1 MAVSFG
7 HPLMLLGTLGALL
20 PLLVHLFDR
29 RRPKPRPFAAIAFVL
44 RSHRRTAS
52 RLRLKRLLLYT
63 LRTLLLLAVP
73 VALARPQL
81 VRPGSAAAHASGP
94 AATAV
99 VVDRSLGMR
108 FRDSESLF
116 ERARDEAREALA
128 ALLQEEPATLV
139 PCGPDTEAPSAPSFD
154 RARLRDTIDRMQ
166 PSYGGA
172 DLNRCLALAAR
183 ALEDSSLPGKRLVVI
198 SAFTAVSLRLE
209 SPPPRV
215 KVGETLVQPEVILR
229 DVAQGHALGNHY
241 LVELKA
247 QPAPQLGPRMVQVT
261 FTARNVSPGEANEVP
276 AALEFG
282 GRPVA
287 KAFLALAPGSAMQKS
302 LSARA
307 EAGGAVTG
315 AVVLEPDALGEDDRR
330 DFVVQVPQELR
341 VLVVDGAPSSVR
353 YRDEA
358 FFYEAALNAPGSPAR
373 PTLRDAEAGFRE
385 KLADYDV
392 VALLNVPAPSAEA
405 AARLKA
411 FVEGGGGLLLS
422 MGDQVEPDS
431 WNQRLGALLPRPL
444 RLVKSA
450 GVTGETALRPARLGE
465 VAWEHPLFLP
475 FADRAREGLLSARF
489 SRYMLVEAGQRSGEN
504 AEVLA
509 AFDDGAPA
517 FLLARRGK
525 GRVLLFASTLDRDW
539 SDFAI
544 RTSFLPLVQRSAAYL
559 AGGLDERERMEG
571 HIGQTLVLRPET
583 PGAVAEVRAPSG
595 AKVPFRPD
603 ADGGLRV
610 GPFAEPGIHHPLDAA
625 GGPALPP
632 FAVVLDPAQ
641 SDLTRVKPEALAAYF
656 GEEAVKGPAGA
667 TETKVPLWT
676 WLLAAAALFFF
687 LEGTLLR
694 SP

>member
-1 MAVSFG
+1 VSFG
-7 HPLMLLGTLGALL
+7 HPLMLLGAVGALL

-73 VALARPQL
+73 LALARPQL
-81 VRPGSAAAHASGP
+81 VRPGAGAAHLSGP
-94 AATAV
+94 AATAL

-108 FRDSESLF
+108 FRDGESLF
-116 ERARDEAREALA
+116 ERARVEAREALS

-139 PCGPDTEAPSAPSFD
+139 PCGPDVEAPAAPGFD
-154 RARLRDTIDRMQ
+154 RARLRDAIDRMQ
-166 PSYGGA
+166 PSYGA
-172 DLNRCLALAAR
+172 AELNRCLALAAR
-183 ALEDSSLPGKRLVVI
+183 ALEDNPLPSKRLVVI
-198 SAFTAVSLRLE
+198 SAFTAASLGLE
-209 SPPPRV
+209 TPPPRV
-215 KVGETLVQPEVILR
+215 KVGDKLVQPEFILR
-229 DVAQGHALGNHY
+229 DVAQGHALPNHF
-241 LVELKA
+241 LLEVKA

-261 FTARNVSPGEANEVP
+261 FTARNVSSGGANEVP
-276 AALEFG
+276 AALELG

-287 KAFLALAPGSAMQKS
+287 KAFLALGPGGTSQKS

-307 EAGGAVTG
+307 EAGGAVSG
-315 AVVLEPDALGEDDRR
+315 AVVLEADALAEDDRR
-330 DFVVQVPQELR
+330 DFVVQVPSELR

-358 FFYEAALNAPGSPAR
+358 FFYEAALTAPGSPAR
-373 PTLRDAEAGFRE
+373 PTLRDTEAAWRE
-385 KLADYDV
+385 KLSDYDV
-392 VALLNVPAPSAEA
+392 VALLNVPAPPAEVA
-405 AARLKA
+405 GRLKA

-422 MGDQVEPDS
+422 MGDQVEPEA
-431 WNQRLGALLPRPL
+431 WNQRLGTLLPRPL

-465 VAWEHPLFLP
+465 VAWEHPLFVP
-475 FADRAREGLLSARF
+475 FADKAREGLLTARF
-489 SRYMLVEAGQRSGEN
+489 SRYMLVEAGQRSGES

-517 FLLARRGK
+517 LLLARKGK
-525 GRVLLFASTLDRDW
+525 GRVLLFTSTLDRDW

-559 AGGLDERERMEG
+559 AGGLDERERLEG
-571 HIGQTLVLRPET
+571 HIGETLLLRPET
-583 PGAVAEVRAPSG
+583 QGVVAEVRAPSG
-595 AKVPFRPD
+595 AKVPIRPE
-603 ADGGLRV
+603 ANGGLRV
-610 GPFAEPGIHHPLDAA
+610 GPFLEPGIYRPLDASGA
-625 GGPALPP
+625 PALPP

-641 SDLTRVKPEALAAYF
+641 SDLTRVKAEALAAYF
-656 GEEAVKGPAGA
+656 GEEAVKGPMGG

-676 WLLAAAALFFF
+676 WLLTAAALFFF

-694 SP
+694 RP

>member
-1 MAVSFG
+1 VSFV
-7 HPLMLLGTLGALL
+7 HPWLLLGAVGALL

-44 RSHRRTAS
+44 RSHRRTTS

-81 VRPGSAAAHASGP
+81 LRPGAAGTRTSGP

-99 VVDRSLGMR
+99 VVDRSLSMR

-128 ALLQEEPATLV
+128 ALLPEEPVTLV
-139 PCGPDTEAPSAPSFD
+139 PCGPDVESPAAPGFD
-154 RARLRDTIDRMQ
+154 RARLRQAIDRMQ

-172 DLNRCLALAAR
+172 DLNRCLGLAAK
-183 ALEDSSLPGKRLVVI
+183 ALEDSPLPGKRLVVI
-198 SAFTAVSLRLE
+198 SAFTAASLRLE

-215 KVGETLVQPEVILR
+215 KVGDTLVQPEIILR
-229 DVAQGHALGNHY
+229 DVAHAEALPNHF
-241 LVELKA
+241 LLDVKA
-247 QPAPQLGPRMVQVT
+247 EPAPQLGPRMVQVT
-261 FTARNVSPGEANEVP
+261 FTARNVAPGGANEVP
-276 AALEFG
+276 AALELA

-287 KAFLALAPGSAMQKS
+287 KAFLALAPGGTAQKS

-307 EAGGAVTG
+307 EAGGAVSG
-315 AVVLEPDALGEDDRR
+315 AVVLQPDALAEDDRR

-358 FFYEAALNAPGSPAR
+358 FFYEAALTAPGSPAR
-373 PTLRDAEAGFRE
+373 PTLRDAEAGWRE
-385 KLADYDV
+385 KLTDYDV
-392 VALLNVPAPSAEA
+392 VALLNVPAPAPEA

-411 FVEGGGGLLLS
+411 FVEAGGGLLIS
-422 MGDQVEPDS
+422 MGDQVETDS

-450 GVTGETALRPARLGE
+450 GATGETALRPARLGD

-475 FADRAREGLLSARF
+475 FTDRAREGLLAARF
-489 SRYMLVEAGQRSGEN
+489 SKYMLVEAGQRSGET

-517 FLLARRGK
+517 LLLARRGK
-525 GRVLLFASTLDRDW
+525 GRVLLFTSTVDRDW

-559 AGGLDERERMEG
+559 AGGLDEHERMEG
-571 HIGQTLVLRPET
+571 HIGQTLVLRPEV
-583 PGAVAEVRAPSG
+583 PGAVAEVRSPSG
-595 AKVPFRPD
+595 GKVPLRPE
-603 ADGGLRV
+603 ADGSLRV
-610 GPFAEPGIHHPLDAA
+610 GPFSEPGIYRPLDAA
-625 GGPALPP
+625 GGPALSP
-632 FAVVLDPAQ
+632 FAVVLEAAQ

-667 TETKVPLWT
+667 AETRVPLWT
-676 WLLAAAALFFF
+676 WLLAAAALVFF

-694 SP
+694 RS